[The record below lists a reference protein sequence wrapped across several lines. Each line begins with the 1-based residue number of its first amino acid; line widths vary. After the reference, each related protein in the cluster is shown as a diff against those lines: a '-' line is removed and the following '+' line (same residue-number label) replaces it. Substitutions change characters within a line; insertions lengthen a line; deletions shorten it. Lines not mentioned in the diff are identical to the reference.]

1 MICINTRTNF
11 SVLLLNLFDFRIYVF
26 YRLSLE
32 VLYMNLTKI
41 SKCHERWNNSWNF
54 VYVLS
59 GITVQISLWLDEFLG
74 QNIFK
79 ISGIFLSFMI
89 ILGAFYGLLRK
100 ILLEEI
106 WNFLTILIRAFQDII
121 MQQRMALSRIC
132 FQARFCKERKV
143 CGRHRRRIFFS
154 FWCLRMAKNEWTN
167 VESKEKGILGIQ
179 KERKQS
185 LQL

>member
-1 MICINTRTNF
+1 M
-11 SVLLLNLFDFRIYVF
+11 
-26 YRLSLE
+26 
-32 VLYMNLTKI
+32 
-41 SKCHERWNNSWNF
+41 
-54 VYVLS
+54 
-59 GITVQISLWLDEFLG
+59 
-74 QNIFK
+74 
-79 ISGIFLSFMI
+79 
-89 ILGAFYGLLRK
+89 RK

-167 VESKEKGILGIQ
+167 VESKEKRGFLGFRRKKAKSLVVKFCFPFLMHFGICFHFLVTTITQ
-179 KERKQS
+179 VWNLCKDPMTNALRNQ
-185 LQL
+185 